1 MSVLVLTPCVEP
13 SKRSRRPG
21 RHAEVHGLAV
31 EIAFIVHEVCLVIDD
46 GCLAAQFGTD
56 VVDRTF
62 FAGIAVAVFDVA
74 DVFAVELDLADFDVS
89 PFAGLDVSEEV
100 D

>member
-1 MSVLVLTPCVEP
+1 M
-13 SKRSRRPG
+13 
-21 RHAEVHGLAV
+21 AEVHGLAV

-56 VVDRTF
+56 VVNRTF
-62 FAGIAVAVFDVA
+62 FAGIAGAVFDVA